1 MIPRCKATFA
11 ASIMAAAVMIA
22 APASAQMYA
31 FGSGKQGSFTY
42 SASAAIAKV
51 AADHG
56 MNIRLKP
63 FGGQSAFV
71 PGISA
76 GEIQFGIANEL
87 DAYYAVTGEA
97 IYKGKP
103 QNNLRVLTILT
114 PLYSDLYVRK
124 DSSIKTPADL
134 KGKRVP
140 TGYVSQKVL
149 GILTQAVLANG
160 GVTLDDVQHV
170 PVPNVIGGANEFEQD
185 KADTFMFAVGSGK
198 VAEVNAKV
206 GGIRVLPIDP
216 SPKAMER
223 TRKFVPVAYASKIE
237 PGKGRAGVDAPTW
250 VFAVDFL
257 VLVNKDVPDTEV
269 YKLTKI
275 MHDNKAGLAAGFGAL
290 HGFDPNRM
298 AKEVSKLQFHPGAIK
313 YYTEI
318 GAWPPRKND

>member
-1 MIPRCKATFA
+1 MIIHHTGIFTVGAV
-11 ASIMAAAVMIA
+11 AAAIAFA

-51 AADHG
+51 AVDHG
-56 MNIRLKP
+56 MNLRLQP

-71 PGISA
+71 PGINA
-76 GEIQFGIANEL
+76 GEVQFGIANEL
-87 DAYYAVTGEA
+87 DVHYAFTGAA

-103 QNNLRVLTILT
+103 QKNLRVLTVLT
-114 PLYSDLYVRK
+114 PLYSDLWVRK

-149 GILTQAVLANG
+149 EVLTRAVLANG
-160 GVTLDDVQHV
+160 GVTLDEVQHV
-170 PVPNVIGGANEFEQD
+170 PVPNVIGRANEFEQG

-198 VAEVNAKV
+198 VTEVNAKV

-216 SPKAMER
+216 SPQAMAR
-223 TRKFVPVAYASKIE
+223 TRKIVPVAYASKIK
-237 PGKGRAGVDAPTW
+237 PGKGRAGVDAPVW

-269 YKLTKI
+269 YKLAKI

-290 HGFDPNRM
+290 YGFDPNRM
-298 AKEVSKLQFHPGAIK
+298 AKKVSQVQFHPGAIK
-313 YYTEI
+313 YYKEI
-318 GAWPPRKND
+318 GEWPSQNGG

>member
-56 MNIRLKP
+56 MNIRLQP

-269 YKLTKI
+269 YKLAKI

-313 YYTEI
+313 YYKEI

>member
-1 MIPRCKATFA
+1 MNLRSKMLLATGV
-11 ASIMAAAVMIA
+11 MAAATMFA
-22 APASAQMYA
+22 ATASAQMYA

-56 MNIRLKP
+56 MNLRLKP

-71 PGISA
+71 PGINA
-76 GEIQFGIANEL
+76 GEVQFGIANEL
-87 DAYYAVTGEA
+87 DAHYAVTGEA

-103 QNNLRVLTILT
+103 QKNLRVLAILT

-124 DSSIKTPADL
+124 DSSIKMPADL

-160 GVTLDDVQHV
+160 GLTLDDVQHV
-170 PVPNVIGGANEFEQD
+170 PVANVIGGANEFEQG

-198 VAEVNAKV
+198 VAEVDAKV

-216 SPKAMER
+216 APKAMER
-223 TRKFVPVAYASKIE
+223 TRKFVPVAYASKIK
-237 PGKGRAGVDAPTW
+237 PGKGRAGVDEPVW

-257 VLVNKDVPDTEV
+257 VLVSKDVPDAEV
-269 YKLTKI
+269 YKLAKI
-275 MHDNKAGLAAGFGAL
+275 MHENKAGLAAGFGAL

-298 AKEVSKLQFHPGAIK
+298 AKEVSQLQFHPGAIK
-313 YYTEI
+313 FYKEI
-318 GAWPPRKND
+318 GAWPPKKND